1 MKIAYQTCYRQEIFG
16 PKMFR
21 NLKLKIFKK
30 GQNLFRVIIT
40 QKQFTGKSKTFE
52 TS

>member
-21 NLKLKIFKK
+21 NLKLKIKNF
-30 GQNLFRVIIT
+30 
-40 QKQFTGKSKTFE
+40 
-52 TS
+52 